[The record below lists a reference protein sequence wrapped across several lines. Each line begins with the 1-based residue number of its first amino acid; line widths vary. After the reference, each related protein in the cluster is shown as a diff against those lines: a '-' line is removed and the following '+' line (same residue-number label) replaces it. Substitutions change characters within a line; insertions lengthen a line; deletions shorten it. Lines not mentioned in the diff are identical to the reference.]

1 MEELQSSNFFPHF
14 LKQSYGGILLSDG
27 QNHAI
32 LDIILLA
39 PVIKTLMQKYCAQF

>member
-1 MEELQSSNFFPHF
+1 MEELQSSNLFPHF
-14 LKQSYGGILLSDG
+14 LKQSYGGILLPDG

>member
-1 MEELQSSNFFPHF
+1 MEELQSSNFFPQF
-14 LKQSYGGILLSDG
+14 LKQSYGGILLPHG